1 MPLHALMTSW
11 PRMTLLLL
19 AAGCAPE
26 VCRIADLRPLPLPP
40 GEEVLIYS
48 SGKVVRWHAVVISPD
63 SLTGPYAM
71 PAKCD
76 SCRLS
81 LSRAGVDSI
90 QLRYYPTSPQA
101 PALCRTWG

>member
-1 MPLHALMTSW
+1 MTNW
-11 PRMTLLLL
+11 PRMAWLLL

-26 VCRIADLRPLPLPP
+26 VCRVADLRPRPLPP
-40 GEEVLIYS
+40 DDEVLIYS
-48 SGKVVRWHAVVISPD
+48 GGNVVRWHALVIRAD
-63 SLTGPYAM
+63 SLTGIPYAM

-90 QLRYYPTSPQA
+90 QLRYYPTSPEA
-101 PALCRTWG
+101 PALCRPWG